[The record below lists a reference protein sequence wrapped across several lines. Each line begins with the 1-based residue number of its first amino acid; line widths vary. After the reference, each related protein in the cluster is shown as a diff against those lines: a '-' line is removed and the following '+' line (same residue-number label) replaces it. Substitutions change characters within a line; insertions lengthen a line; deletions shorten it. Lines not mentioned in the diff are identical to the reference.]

1 MQNKQWIL
9 NSFPV
14 GEIQDNDLILR
25 DSELNAINDGEVLI
39 KNIYLSL
46 DPANRGWMSGRA
58 SYVDAM
64 KIGDIMRG
72 GTIGIIKESKN
83 EKYKEGQIVQYQGGL
98 LSGMIDDTMAL
109 AFIFKTHFTKRPPT
123 IEIKTNFLYPT
134 RVGKAYGYGRIV
146 KSGKNLVFLE
156 GHLKQDDRIV
166 VTATSTAVIV
176 DMPTSRASILSKK

>member
-1 MQNKQWIL
+1 MPNFTDQELINLYNKNENFQSLYKMKCIDL
-9 NSFPV
+9 NT
-14 GEIQDNDLILR
+14 
-25 DSELNAINDGEVLI
+25 NDGTIEFEFDI
-39 KNIYLSL
+39 EKKFCN
-46 DPANRGWMSGRA
+46 PT
-58 SYVDAM
+58 
-64 KIGDIMRG
+64 GD
-72 GTIGIIKESKN
+72 
-83 EKYKEGQIVQYQGGL
+83 VQGGL

-109 AFIFKTHFTKRPPT
+109 AFIFKTQFTKRPPT

-156 GHLKQDDRIV
+156 GHLKQDGRIV

>member
-1 MQNKQWIL
+1 MPNFTDQELINLYNKNENFQSLYKMKCIDL
-9 NSFPV
+9 NT
-14 GEIQDNDLILR
+14 
-25 DSELNAINDGEVLI
+25 NDGTIEFEFDI
-39 KNIYLSL
+39 EKKFCN
-46 DPANRGWMSGRA
+46 PT
-58 SYVDAM
+58 
-64 KIGDIMRG
+64 GD
-72 GTIGIIKESKN
+72 
-83 EKYKEGQIVQYQGGL
+83 VQGGL

-109 AFIFKTHFTKRPPT
+109 AFILKTQFTKRPPT

-176 DMPTSRASILSKK
+176 DMPTSRSSILSKK

>member
-1 MQNKQWIL
+1 MNR
-9 NSFPV
+9 SFPNSINKCWNQINR
-14 GEIQDNDLILR
+14 EIRVI
-25 DSELNAINDGEVLI
+25 
-39 KNIYLSL
+39 
-46 DPANRGWMSGRA
+46 
-58 SYVDAM
+58 
-64 KIGDIMRG
+64 
-72 GTIGIIKESKN
+72 ES
-83 EKYKEGQIVQYQGGL
+83 
-98 LSGMIDDTMAL
+98 
-109 AFIFKTHFTKRPPT
+109 T

>member
-1 MQNKQWIL
+1 MPNFTDQELINLYNKNENFQSLYKMKCIDL
-9 NSFPV
+9 NT
-14 GEIQDNDLILR
+14 N
-25 DSELNAINDGEVLI
+25 N
-39 KNIYLSL
+39 
-46 DPANRGWMSGRA
+46 
-58 SYVDAM
+58 
-64 KIGDIMRG
+64 
-72 GTIGIIKESKN
+72 GTIEFEFDI
-83 EKYKEGQIVQYQGGL
+83 EKKFCNPTGDVQGGL

-109 AFIFKTHFTKRPPT
+109 AFIFKTQFTKRPPT
-123 IEIKTNFLYPT
+123 IEIKTNLLYPT

>member
-1 MQNKQWIL
+1 MPNFTDQELINLYNKNENFQSLYKMKCIDL
-9 NSFPV
+9 NT
-14 GEIQDNDLILR
+14 N
-25 DSELNAINDGEVLI
+25 N
-39 KNIYLSL
+39 
-46 DPANRGWMSGRA
+46 
-58 SYVDAM
+58 
-64 KIGDIMRG
+64 
-72 GTIGIIKESKN
+72 GTIEFEFDI
-83 EKYKEGQIVQYQGGL
+83 EKKFCNPTGDVQGGL

-109 AFIFKTHFTKRPPT
+109 AFIFKTQFTKRPPT

-156 GHLKQDDRIV
+156 GHLKQDGRIV

>member
-1 MQNKQWIL
+1 MPNFTDQELINLYNKNENFQSLYKMKCIDL
-9 NSFPV
+9 NT
-14 GEIQDNDLILR
+14 
-25 DSELNAINDGEVLI
+25 NDGTIEFEFDI
-39 KNIYLSL
+39 EKKFCN
-46 DPANRGWMSGRA
+46 PT
-58 SYVDAM
+58 
-64 KIGDIMRG
+64 GD
-72 GTIGIIKESKN
+72 
-83 EKYKEGQIVQYQGGL
+83 VQGGL

-176 DMPTSRASILSKK
+176 DMPTSRASILSQK

>member
-1 MQNKQWIL
+1 MPNFTDQELINLYNKNENFQSLYKMKCIDL
-9 NSFPV
+9 NT
-14 GEIQDNDLILR
+14 
-25 DSELNAINDGEVLI
+25 NDGTNEIEIDIEKKLC
-39 KNIYLSL
+39 N
-46 DPANRGWMSGRA
+46 PT
-58 SYVDAM
+58 
-64 KIGDIMRG
+64 GD
-72 GTIGIIKESKN
+72 
-83 EKYKEGQIVQYQGGL
+83 VQGGL

-109 AFIFKTHFTKRPPT
+109 AFIFKTQFTKRPPT

>member
-1 MQNKQWIL
+1 MPNFTDQELIDLYNKNENFQSLYKMKCIDL
-9 NSFPV
+9 NT
-14 GEIQDNDLILR
+14 
-25 DSELNAINDGEVLI
+25 NDGTIEFEFDI
-39 KNIYLSL
+39 EKKFCN
-46 DPANRGWMSGRA
+46 PT
-58 SYVDAM
+58 
-64 KIGDIMRG
+64 GD
-72 GTIGIIKESKN
+72 
-83 EKYKEGQIVQYQGGL
+83 VQGGL

-109 AFIFKTHFTKRPPT
+109 AFIFKTQFTKRPPT

-176 DMPTSRASILSKK
+176 DMTTSRASILSKK

>member
-1 MQNKQWIL
+1 MPNFTDQELIDLYNKNENFQSLYKMKCIDL
-9 NSFPV
+9 NT
-14 GEIQDNDLILR
+14 
-25 DSELNAINDGEVLI
+25 NDGTIEFEFDI
-39 KNIYLSL
+39 EKKFCN
-46 DPANRGWMSGRA
+46 PT
-58 SYVDAM
+58 
-64 KIGDIMRG
+64 GD
-72 GTIGIIKESKN
+72 
-83 EKYKEGQIVQYQGGL
+83 VQGGL

-109 AFIFKTHFTKRPPT
+109 AFIFKTQFTKRPPT

>member
-1 MQNKQWIL
+1 MPNFTDQELINLYNKNENFQSLYKMKCIDL
-9 NSFPV
+9 NT
-14 GEIQDNDLILR
+14 
-25 DSELNAINDGEVLI
+25 NDGTIEFEFDI
-39 KNIYLSL
+39 EKKFCN
-46 DPANRGWMSGRA
+46 PT
-58 SYVDAM
+58 
-64 KIGDIMRG
+64 GD
-72 GTIGIIKESKN
+72 
-83 EKYKEGQIVQYQGGL
+83 VQGGL

-109 AFIFKTHFTKRPPT
+109 AFIFKTQFTKRPPT

-156 GHLKQDDRIV
+156 GQLKQENRIV

>member
-1 MQNKQWIL
+1 MPNFTDQELINLYNKNENFQSLYKMKCIDL
-9 NSFPV
+9 NT
-14 GEIQDNDLILR
+14 
-25 DSELNAINDGEVLI
+25 NDGTIEFEFDI
-39 KNIYLSL
+39 EKKFCN
-46 DPANRGWMSGRA
+46 PT
-58 SYVDAM
+58 
-64 KIGDIMRG
+64 GD
-72 GTIGIIKESKN
+72 
-83 EKYKEGQIVQYQGGL
+83 VQGGL

-109 AFIFKTHFTKRPPT
+109 AFIFKTQFTKRPPT

-146 KSGKNLVFLE
+146 KSGKNLVFFE

>member
-1 MQNKQWIL
+1 MSNFTDQELINLYNKNENFQSLYKMKCIDL
-9 NSFPV
+9 NT
-14 GEIQDNDLILR
+14 
-25 DSELNAINDGEVLI
+25 NDGTIEFEFDI
-39 KNIYLSL
+39 EKKFCN
-46 DPANRGWMSGRA
+46 PT
-58 SYVDAM
+58 
-64 KIGDIMRG
+64 GD
-72 GTIGIIKESKN
+72 
-83 EKYKEGQIVQYQGGL
+83 VQGGL

-109 AFIFKTHFTKRPPT
+109 AFIFKTQFTKRPPT

-156 GHLKQDDRIV
+156 GQLKQDDRIV

>member
-1 MQNKQWIL
+1 MPNFTDQELINLYNKNENFQSLYKMKCIGL
-9 NSFPV
+9 NT
-14 GEIQDNDLILR
+14 
-25 DSELNAINDGEVLI
+25 NDGTIEFEFDI
-39 KNIYLSL
+39 EKKFCN
-46 DPANRGWMSGRA
+46 PT
-58 SYVDAM
+58 
-64 KIGDIMRG
+64 GD
-72 GTIGIIKESKN
+72 
-83 EKYKEGQIVQYQGGL
+83 VQGGL
-98 LSGMIDDTMAL
+98 LSGMIDDTMAP
-109 AFIFKTHFTKRPPT
+109 AFIFKTQFTKRPPT

>member
-1 MQNKQWIL
+1 MHNFTDQELINLYNKNENFQSLYKMKCTDL
-9 NSFPV
+9 NT
-14 GEIQDNDLILR
+14 N
-25 DSELNAINDGEVLI
+25 N
-39 KNIYLSL
+39 
-46 DPANRGWMSGRA
+46 
-58 SYVDAM
+58 
-64 KIGDIMRG
+64 
-72 GTIGIIKESKN
+72 GTIEFEFDI
-83 EKYKEGQIVQYQGGL
+83 EKKFCNPTGDVQGGL

-109 AFIFKTHFTKRPPT
+109 AFIFKTQFTKRPPT

-134 RVGKAYGYGRIV
+134 RVGKAYAYGRIV